1 MENKTI
7 PPIVNRAGLPRPT
20 IFAASGFVLL
30 AAIGLW
36 AANLAA
42 VFLPA
47 EPQTRLLTL
56 INLIYY
62 LPFVLIPVIAYMI
75 RKRGLSEAVRLNPM
89 PVFPIF
95 SVALLAV
102 ISTFFCGILTA
113 LWSGLLGLIG
123 VSPDVGTIVPT
134 TSREL
139 MLSVVIAAAIPAV
152 CEELLFRG
160 FVLSAWESRGT
171 KYAVIVSSVLF
182 ALMHGNIYGLPS
194 YIFVGLI
201 SGYLVFSTDSVYVG
215 MVYHTV
221 YNTACLVINY
231 LTFQEPIAEEA
242 AAAAA
247 GMDTL
252 SMVVS
257 MGLELILGGFM
268 IVMTLL
274 TLKMRRRIMGIEP
287 FPRSRLSL
295 NNPERAMLI
304 LSIIPMA
311 AMIFLA

>member
-7 PPIVNRAGLPRPT
+7 PNIINRAGLPRPT
-20 IFAASGFVLL
+20 IFAASGLVLL

-36 AANLAA
+36 VANLFA

-56 INLIYY
+56 VNIIYY
-62 LPFVLIPVIAYMI
+62 LPFVLLPAIVYML
-75 RKRGLSEAVRLNPM
+75 KKHGLSDAVRLNPM

-102 ISTFFCGILTA
+102 ISTFFSGILTA

-123 VSPDVGTIVPT
+123 VSPDVGTIIPT
-134 TSREL
+134 TAREL
-139 MLSVVIAAAIPAV
+139 MFSVIIAAAMPAV

-171 KYAVIVSSVLF
+171 KYAVIISAMLF
-182 ALMHGNIYGLPS
+182 ALMHGNIYGLPA

-201 SGYLVFSTDSVYVG
+201 SGYLVFATDSVYVG

-231 LTFQEPIAEEA
+231 MTFQEPIAEDA
-242 AAAAA
+242 AAAVA

-252 SMVVS
+252 SMVIS
-257 MGLELILGGFM
+257 MGLELVLGGFM

-274 TLKMRRRIMGIEP
+274 TLKMRRKLRGIEP
-287 FPRSRLSL
+287 FPRIRLPLST
-295 NNPERAMLI
+295 PERVMII
-304 LSIIPMA
+304 LAIIPMA
-311 AMIFLA
+311 AMIILI